1 MLAQELVAMPVS
13 VDDVAA
19 VVGEVGLAA
28 TVVAAVGGV
37 VAVKASLGA
46 NGYGRFFESG

>member
-1 MLAQELVAMPVS
+1 MPVS
-13 VDDVAA
+13 VDDIAA

-28 TVVAAVGGV
+28 TAVGGIGGV